1 MILTKLAL
9 HNFGIYGGR
18 HEIDLTIQKDKP
30 IILFGALNGSG
41 KTTLLESIQ
50 FALFGKNAKFIPKTK
65 TAYLEFLKDSI
76 NRKNLDTSASVA
88 VTFETRKGR
97 SITSYEVVR
106 TWSLSTS
113 KSQLDTVQLFKNGEF
128 DEEGQLRLRKRR

>member
-41 KTTLLESIQ
+41 KTTLHIDVD
-50 FALFGKNAKFIPKTK
+50 
-65 TAYLEFLKDSI
+65 FLLI
-76 NRKNLDTSASVA
+76 
-88 VTFETRKGR
+88 
-97 SITSYEVVR
+97 
-106 TWSLSTS
+106 
-113 KSQLDTVQLFKNGEF
+113 
-128 DEEGQLRLRKRR
+128 